1 MKKLLSVFLVVAIAL
16 SIITVVA
23 LSPSATDVEPVLYVS
38 GDYTYSP
45 LDSTTAQI
53 VGYGG
58 NDTEVEIPSIID
70 DYTVVA
76 VSEYAFLQI
85 LGLESVTIPATVDR
99 IGDYVFFECEN
110 LNKVTVLSADCEI
123 FDSEYTIPATATIYG
138 YDNST
143 AQLYAEKYERSF
155 VSLGEVPTEP
165 PTEPPTEAPTE
176 APTEVATQAPT
187 NAEGTEA
194 MTEAPTVAPTDAPTE
209 AVTEAPTLPPYILG
223 DVDGDNE
230 VSIMD
235 ATEVQKVVAQIVI
248 LDDVK
253 KLAADADR
261 DGGISIMDST
271 QIQLFVAQVID
282 SL

>member
-38 GDYTYSP
+38 GDYTYTP

-53 VGYGG
+53 AGYGG
-58 NDTEVEIPSIID
+58 NDAEVEIPSVID
-70 DYTVVA
+70 DYTVVS
-76 VSEYAFLQI
+76 VRELAFLQI
-85 LGLESVTIPATVDR
+85 AGLESVTIPSSVKS
-99 IGDYVFFECEN
+99 IGDSAFFDCES
-110 LNKVTVLSADCEI
+110 LVKVTMLAADCEI
-123 FDSEYTIPATATIYG
+123 FDSEYTIPATVTIYG

-165 PTEPPTEAPTE
+165 PTEAPTE
-176 APTEVATQAPT
+176 AETDAATQAPT
-187 NAEGTEA
+187 NAEETEA
-194 MTEAPTVAPTDAPTE
+194 ETEAPTVAPTDAPTE

-223 DVDGDNE
+223 DVDGDKE

-235 ATEVQKVVAQIVI
+235 ATEVQLVVAQIVI

-261 DGGISIMDST
+261 DGEISIMDST